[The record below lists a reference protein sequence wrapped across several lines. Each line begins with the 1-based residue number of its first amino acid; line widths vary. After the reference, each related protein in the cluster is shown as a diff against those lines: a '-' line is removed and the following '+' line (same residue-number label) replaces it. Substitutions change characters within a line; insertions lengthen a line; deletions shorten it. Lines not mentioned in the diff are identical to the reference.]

1 MLVEKPVSESAQTR
15 SPASGPDR
23 LEKPVYEII
32 EPLSQKALNGEQYH
46 RSLPSVLEATDGEV
60 YQLLAKEYDR
70 QQNTLQL
77 IAAENQCSRAVLA
90 ALGSV
95 VQNKT
100 TEGFVGARFHGGC
113 EVVDCL
119 ETLAI
124 SRAKEVFQAKY
135 ANVQPH
141 SGTGANQIVIT
152 AILEKG
158 DRILSQAMDQ
168 GGHVSHGAPVS
179 FAGKFFEVEH
189 YRVRQDTFLL
199 DYDAIRTQ
207 ALRFRPKL
215 LICGASAYSR
225 TIDFARFRAIADE
238 VGAYLLADI
247 SHISGLVVAGAHPSP
262 VDHAHFTTTST
273 YKPGGP
279 RGGLILMGRDFDSA
293 FRISDSGPGSKSG
306 VTTLRVRGDGP
317 VRPEIRD
324 PKAAIG
330 RAMPLWERIEKS
342 TFPGFQGTPCLN
354 NIAAKAV
361 FFKEM
366 LSAEYHDRQF
376 GIVENAK
383 TLAEE
388 FLRLGYDVQ
397 TGGTDNHM
405 FLANVANFRRGL
417 TGFIAQHCLE
427 DCGIIV
433 NMNRLPYDAHNARIT
448 SGMRLGTPIVTKN
461 GMGAEEMHVIARW
474 VDGVLTR
481 VEIQGDRQYHLD
493 PVFQSEVREQVQDLC
508 TRFPMR

>member
-1 MLVEKPVSESAQTR
+1 MLVQKPAGEGIER
-15 SPASGPDR
+15 SSP
-23 LEKPVYEII
+23 
-32 EPLSQKALNGEQYH
+32 KALNNEQYH
-46 RSLPSVLEATDGEV
+46 RNLSSVLEAADREV
-60 YQLLAKEYDR
+60 HQLLAKEYDR

-100 TEGFVGARFHGGC
+100 TEGFAGARFHGGC

-124 SRAKEVFQAKY
+124 SRAREVFKAKY

-152 AILEKG
+152 ALLEKG

-189 YRVRQDTFLL
+189 YCVRPDTFLL
-199 DYDAIRTQ
+199 DYDAIREQ
-207 ALRFRPKL
+207 ALRFRPRL
-215 LICGASAYSR
+215 LICGASAYAR

-238 VGAYLLADI
+238 VGSYLMADI
-247 SHISGLVVAGAHPSP
+247 SHISGLVAAGAHPSP

-279 RGGLILMGRDFDSA
+279 RGGLILMGRDFENP
-293 FRISDSGPGSKSG
+293 FRIADCGLRIGGDS
-306 VTTLRVRGDGP
+306 P
-317 VRPEIRD
+317 VQSEIRN
-324 PKAAIG
+324 PKSAIS
-330 RAMPLWERIEKS
+330 RTMPLWERIEKN
-342 TFPGFQGTPCLN
+342 TFPGFQGTPSLN

-366 LSAEYHDRQF
+366 LSAQYHNWQF

-383 TLAEE
+383 TLAKE
-388 FLRLGYDVQ
+388 FLRMGYDVL

-405 FLANVANFRRGL
+405 FLVNVANFRPRRQAALGNGL

-427 DCGIIV
+427 DCGIII
-433 NMNRLPYDAHNARIT
+433 NMNRLPYDSHSPRIT

-461 GMGAEEMHVIARW
+461 GMGRPEMQVISQL
-474 VDGVLTR
+474 VDSVLTR

-493 PVFQSEVREQVQDLC
+493 PAFQNDMRAHVQELC